1 MIKIL
6 DTLIFICVIVLG
18 SKYVIQSANTI
29 FDLNLRWYFLEDVPY
44 LSLILTILIFVL
56 YILSEYLKEKSS
68 KAKE

>member
-1 MIKIL
+1 M
-6 DTLIFICVIVLG
+6 
-18 SKYVIQSANTI
+18 IQSANTI